1 VKVDV
6 GLEIREVRP
15 EELGQAV
22 AVTAR
27 GMRDNPT
34 HIEAFGRDDDTR
46 EHRLGA
52 LFGSVLPIVSA
63 KAVLIGAYREGEL
76 VGIAGVAG
84 PGQCRPSASESL
96 RMLPRLLPR
105 VGPGSL
111 MRMGTW
117 MRTWAQHD
125 PAERHWHLGP
135 VAVDRP
141 LQGRGI
147 GSAILEE
154 VCARMDRQGSLL
166 YLETDKPENVRFYQR
181 YGFETVGQ
189 GPVLGV
195 TNWYMQR
202 AART

>member
-1 VKVDV
+1 MKVAV
-6 GLEIREVRP
+6 GVEIREVRP
-15 EELGQAV
+15 EELGRAV
-22 AVTAR
+22 ALTAR
-27 GMRDNPT
+27 GMRANPT
-34 HIEAFGRDDDTR
+34 HVEAFGRDDDTR
-46 EHRLGA
+46 EHKLRA

-63 KAVLIGAYREGEL
+63 KAVLIGAYRDGQL

-84 PGQCRPSASESL
+84 PGNCRPSASESL

-105 VGPGSL
+105 VGPASL
-111 MRMGTW
+111 KRMGAW
-117 MRTWAQHD
+117 MREWARHD

-166 YLETDKPENVRFYQR
+166 YLETDKPENVRFYER
-181 YGFETVGQ
+181 FGFETVGQ

-202 AART
+202 AARP